1 MKKLYELGAM
11 TGLTRQEVNRVARFG
26 ILGLLAVGLAGLAG
40 CFKSQK
46 AETAAPG
53 KAGGLQDL
61 VNSVQK
67 STGTAQPAG
76 QDNCGPYPGY
86 PCGTR
91 YHTVSR
97 SDFRRAA

>member
-1 MKKLYELGAM
+1 MKKLYELGSL
-11 TGLTRQEVNRVARFG
+11 TGLTKQEVNRVARFG
-26 ILGLLAVGLAGLAG
+26 VLGLLAIGLAGLAG

-46 AETAAPG
+46 TEAAAPDNTG
-53 KAGGLQDL
+53 SLQDL

-67 STGTAQPAG
+67 STSTGQSSG

-97 SDFRRAA
+97 ADFRGAA